1 MMNRSITF
9 LAFGLLLCVS
19 LTNAV
24 TEEMTGSD
32 AERELL
38 NRRQKK
44 AMRQANKA
52 VQAREEDPS
61 YFDKEPVP
69 EPKKDMY
76 FELIYAEKMCQ
87 NYQATLANSTQLS
100 IGDTQSFDCE
110 LYEKAIRFG
119 THGGEKVGKTF
130 WTCRIAGFFDIVIE
144 FNEFTDNAVWDC
156 TINDYIG
163 GDGDDDIEDT
173 DTYIRNEG
181 IAIGVGPFAPENRRG
196 VYWNEFHSHTGVFA
210 VLGGTLEAKGI
221 RGQLEVIWD
230 HYKMTWFHIYHV
242 EAWSLEPQ
250 PNYW

>member
-9 LAFGLLLCVS
+9 LAFALLLCVS

-38 NRRQKK
+38 NKRQKK

-52 VQAREEDPS
+52 VHAREEDP
-61 YFDKEPVP
+61 YYYDKEPVP

-119 THGGEKVGKTF
+119 AHGGERVGNTF

-144 FNEFTDNAVWDC
+144 FIEFTDNAVWDC

-163 GDGDDDIEDT
+163 GDGDDDIDDT

-181 IAIGVGPFAPENRRG
+181 IAIGIGPFGPADRTG
-196 VYWNEFHSHTGVFA
+196 VLWNEFHSHTGVFA

-242 EAWSLEPQ
+242 EAWNIGPQ
-250 PNYW
+250 PMYW

>member
-1 MMNRSITF
+1 
-9 LAFGLLLCVS
+9 
-19 LTNAV
+19 
-24 TEEMTGSD
+24 MTGSD

-87 NYQATLANSTQLS
+87 NYRATLANSTQLS

-119 THGGEKVGKTF
+119 THGGEKVGNTF
-130 WTCRIAGFFDIVIE
+130 WTCRISGFFDIVIE
-144 FNEFTDNAVWDC
+144 FIEFTDNAVWDC

-163 GDGDDDIEDT
+163 GDGDDDIDDT

-181 IAIGVGPFAPENRRG
+181 IAIGVGPFGPADRTG
-196 VYWNEFHSHTGVFA
+196 VYWNEHFKLVYRRVDVDAMMPLNLDSNM
-210 VLGGTLEAKGI
+210 L
-221 RGQLEVIWD
+221 
-230 HYKMTWFHIYHV
+230 
-242 EAWSLEPQ
+242 
-250 PNYW
+250 

>member
-24 TEEMTGSD
+24 TEEMMGSD

-38 NRRQKK
+38 TQSQKK
-44 AMRQANKA
+44 AMRQEKRALFM
-52 VQAREEDPS
+52 EE
-61 YFDKEPVP
+61 VP
-69 EPKKDMY
+69 HYGEEPKKDMY

-119 THGGEKVGKTF
+119 AHGGDKVGNTF

-144 FNEFTDNAVWDC
+144 FTEFTDNAVWDC

-163 GDGDDDIEDT
+163 GDGDDDIDDT

-250 PNYW
+250 QNYW